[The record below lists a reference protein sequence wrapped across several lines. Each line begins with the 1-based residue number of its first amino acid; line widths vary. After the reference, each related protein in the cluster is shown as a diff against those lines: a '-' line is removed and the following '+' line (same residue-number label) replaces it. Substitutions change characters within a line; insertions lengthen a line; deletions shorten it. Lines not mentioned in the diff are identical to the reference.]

1 MADWKH
7 WVAGVCLTT
16 VSCAAF
22 ADSLQEQRQ
31 RYSQIRQAWDAKQMD
46 VVAQLMPT
54 LQDYPLYP
62 YLEYRQL
69 SQDLSQDTALG
80 INNFV
85 NRYPTLPAA
94 KSLKNQFV
102 SELARR
108 DDWQGLLS
116 FSPQEPPTA
125 QAKCNWYY
133 ANYATG
139 HQRLAWQGARSI
151 WMTGRSLPAGCDR
164 LFTAWQNSGDFSADQ
179 ILTRLLLSFKAGND
193 RLTNQLIAQ
202 LPSDYDTLSTAL
214 RALQSSSQGVLTF
227 AQSVSPTDFSRKIT
241 LLAFNRLARDNT
253 DQAQSMI
260 PQLAS
265 VQKMDEADTQALKE
279 AIAWQLMSSDTT
291 SQQQS
296 WRDEVVMD
304 SESETL
310 LERRIRLALS
320 QNDRRGLNTWIA
332 RLPVEAKQKD
342 EWQYWQADLL
352 LERGRK
358 SEADEILH
366 QLMRQRGFYAMVAAQ
381 RLGEDYSLQVDKAP
395 EADSSVT
402 EGPEIA
408 RIRELMY
415 WNLDNLARSEWA
427 SLIRSKSV
435 SQQQMLASYANSQDW
450 WDLSVQATITAKMWN
465 SLKER
470 FPIAWQ
476 TYFKRYASGKAIPTT
491 FAMAISRQESAWNP
505 KIQSPVGA
513 TGLMQIMPGTATHT
527 VKMYEI
533 SDYSN
538 SSQLLDPEMNIQ
550 IGMQYLDYVY
560 RQFDNNR
567 ILAAGA
573 YNAGPGRINR
583 WLSASQGRLD
593 PVAFIETIPFSETRN
608 YVKNVLSYDAYYRYL
623 MGSPDKI
630 FADSEW
636 NRRY

>member
-7 WVAGVCLTT
+7 WVAGICLTA
-16 VSCAAF
+16 VSCTAF
-22 ADSLQEQRQ
+22 SDSLDEQRQ
-31 RYSQIRQAWDAKQMD
+31 RYNQVRQAWDAKQMD

-54 LQDYPLYP
+54 LKDYPLYP

-80 INNFV
+80 VSNFV
-85 NRYPTLPAA
+85 NSYPTLPAA
-94 KSLKNQFV
+94 KSLRNQFV

-116 FSPQEPPTA
+116 FSPQEPPTD

-139 HQRLAWQGARSI
+139 HQRLAWQGAHSI

-164 LFTAWQNSGDFSADQ
+164 LFTAWQSSGDFNADQ
-179 ILTRLLLSFKAGND
+179 YLSRVLLAIKAGND
-193 RLTNQLIAQ
+193 RLTNQLISQ
-202 LPSDYDTLSTAL
+202 LPSDYDTLS
-214 RALQSSSQGVLTF
+214 RALKVLQNSPQGVLTF
-227 AQSVSPTDFSRKIT
+227 AQSVSPTEFSRAVTIF
-241 LLAFNRLARDNT
+241 AFNRLARDNA
-253 DQAQSMI
+253 DQAQDMI
-260 PQLAS
+260 PQLVSA
-265 VQKMDEADTQALKE
+265 QQMDQQGTQALKE
-279 AIAWQLMSSDTT
+279 AVAWQLMSTDISA
-291 SQQQS
+291 QQQH

-332 RLPVEAKQKD
+332 RLPIEAKQKD

-358 SEADEILH
+358 AEADDILH
-366 QLMRQRGFYAMVAAQ
+366 QLMKERGFYAMVAAQ
-381 RLGEDYSLQVDKAP
+381 RLGEPYSLQIDKAP

-402 EGPEIA
+402 QGPEMA

-427 SLIRSKSV
+427 SLIRSKNLT
-435 SQQQMLASYANSQDW
+435 QQQMLASYANSQDW

-476 TYFKRYASGKAIPTT
+476 TYFQRYASGKLIPTS

-513 TGLMQIMPGTATHT
+513 SGLMQIMPGTASHM
-527 VKMYEI
+527 VSMYEI
-533 SDYSN
+533 SQYSD

-567 ILAAGA
+567 ILAAAA
-573 YNAGPGRINR
+573 YNAGPGRVNR
-583 WLSASQGRLD
+583 WLGVSQGRLD

-608 YVKNVLSYDAYYRYL
+608 YVKNVLSYDVYYRYL

>member
-1 MADWKH
+1 MAHWKH
-7 WVAGVCLTT
+7 WITGFCLTA
-16 VSCAAF
+16 VSCAAL
-22 ADSLQEQRQ
+22 ADSLDEQRL
-31 RYSQIRQAWDAKQMD
+31 RYGQIRQAWDNNQMD

-54 LQDYPLYP
+54 LQGYPLYP

-80 INNFV
+80 VSNFA
-85 NRYPTLPAA
+85 NSYPTLPVA
-94 KSLKNQFV
+94 KSLKNRFI

-108 DDWQGLLS
+108 EDWQGLLR
-116 FSPQEPPTA
+116 FSPKEPPTS

-139 HQRLAWQGARSI
+139 NSQLAWQGARSL
-151 WMTGRSLPAGCDR
+151 WLTGRTLPAGCDR
-164 LFTAWQNSGDFSADQ
+164 LFNAWQMSGQFSGEQ
-179 ILTRLLLSFKAGND
+179 ILSRILLAYQSGND
-193 RLTNQLIAQ
+193 RLTNQLIG
-202 LPSDYDTLSTAL
+202 LLSSDYATVAEAL
-214 RALQSSSQGVLTF
+214 RNLQNSPQNVLDF
-227 AQSVSPTDFSRKIT
+227 ASAVSPTEFSRKIT
-241 LLAFNRLARDNT
+241 LLAFNRLASSNPS
-253 DQAQSMI
+253 QAETLI
-260 PQLAS
+260 PQITSAQQLDQQG
-265 VQKMDEADTQALKE
+265 VQALKE
-279 AIAWQLMSSDTT
+279 SIAWQMMSGDLTSD
-291 SQQQS
+291 QQH

-304 SESETL
+304 SESTTL

-332 RLPVEAKQKD
+332 RLPIEAKEKD

-358 SEADEILH
+358 SEAEEILH
-366 QLMRQRGFYAMVAAQ
+366 KLMQQRGFYAMAAAQ
-381 RLGEDYSLQVDKAP
+381 RLGTDYKLRIDDAPKADN
-395 EADSSVT
+395 AVT
-402 EGPEIA
+402 EGPEMA

-415 WNLDNLARSEWA
+415 WNLDNLARGEWA
-427 SLIRSKSV
+427 SLIRSKSLL
-435 SQQQMLASYANSQDW
+435 QQQMLASYANSQDW
-450 WDLSVQATITAKMWN
+450 WDLSVQATITAKMWD
-465 SLKER
+465 SLRER

-476 TYFKRYASGKAIPTT
+476 SYYQRYSVGKAIPTT

-513 TGLMQIMPGTATHT
+513 SGLMQVMPGTATHT
-527 VKMYEI
+527 VRMYEI
-533 SDYSN
+533 SGYSN
-538 SSQLLDPEMNIQ
+538 ASQLLDPEMNIQ

-583 WLSASQGRLD
+583 WLGVSQSRLD

-608 YVKNVLSYDAYYRYL
+608 YVKNVLAYDAYYRYL
-623 MGSPDKI
+623 LGSPDKL
-630 FADSEW
+630 FSDSEW

>member
-1 MADWKH
+1 
-7 WVAGVCLTT
+7 
-16 VSCAAF
+16 
-22 ADSLQEQRQ
+22 
-31 RYSQIRQAWDAKQMD
+31 MD

-54 LQDYPLYP
+54 LKDYPLYP
-62 YLEYRQL
+62 YIEYRQL
-69 SQDLSQDTALG
+69 SQDLSQDTLLG
-80 INNFV
+80 VNNFV
-85 NRYPTLPAA
+85 TRYPTLPAA
-94 KSLKNQFV
+94 KTLKNQFI

-108 DDWQGLLS
+108 DDWQGILRL
-116 FSPQEPPTA
+116 SPQEPLTA

-139 HQRLAWQGARSI
+139 NQRLAWQGARAS
-151 WMTGRSLPAGCDR
+151 WMTGRSLPNGCDR
-164 LFTAWQNSGDFSADQ
+164 LFTAWQSSGDFSADQ
-179 ILTRLLLSFKAGND
+179 ILTRLLLSLKAGND

-202 LPSDYDTLSTAL
+202 LPSDYATLSTAL
-214 RALQSSSQGVLTF
+214 KVLQQSPQGVLTF
-227 AQSVSPTDFSRKIT
+227 AQSVSPTEFSRKVTIF
-241 LLAFNRLARDNT
+241 AFNRLARDNT
-253 DQAQSMI
+253 DQAQALI
-260 PQLAS
+260 PQLVSA
-265 VQKMDEADTQALKE
+265 QQMDEQNVQALKE
-279 AIAWQLMSSDTT
+279 AVAWQLMSPEVT
-291 SQQQS
+291 SEQQR

-304 SESETL
+304 SESESL

-358 SEADEILH
+358 TEADEILH
-366 QLMRQRGFYAMVAAQ
+366 QLMHQRGFYSMVAAQ
-381 RLGEDYSLQVDKAP
+381 RLGEDYTLQVDNAP
-395 EADSSVT
+395 QADSSVT

-427 SLIRSKSV
+427 SLIRSKSLT
-435 SQQQMLASYANSQDW
+435 QQQMLASYANSQDW

-476 TYFKRYASGKAIPTT
+476 TYFQRYGQGKAIQTT
-491 FAMAISRQESAWNP
+491 FAMAIARQESAWNP

-513 TGLMQIMPGTATHT
+513 TGLMQVMPGTANHT

-533 SDYSN
+533 SDYTN

-583 WLSASQGRLD
+583 WLSSSQGRLD

>member
-7 WVAGVCLTT
+7 WVAGICLTT

-69 SQDLSQDTALG
+69 SQDLSQDTVLG

-108 DDWQGLLS
+108 DDWQGLLI

-125 QAKCNWYY
+125 QAKCYWYY

-139 HQRLAWQGARSI
+139 HQRVAWQGARSI

-164 LFTAWQNSGDFSADQ
+164 LFSAWQSSGDFSADQ

-202 LPSDYDTLSTAL
+202 LPSDYDTLNTAL

-241 LLAFNRLARDNT
+241 ILAFNRLARDNT

-265 VQKMDEADTQALKE
+265 AQKMDETDTQALKE
-279 AIAWQLMSSDTT
+279 AVAWQLMSTDTT
-291 SQQQS
+291 SQQES

-358 SEADEILH
+358 SEANEILH

-623 MGSPDKI
+623 LGSPDKI

>member
-7 WVAGVCLTT
+7 WVVGVCLTT
-16 VSCAAF
+16 VSCVAF

-54 LQDYPLYP
+54 LQEYPLYP

-85 NRYPTLPAA
+85 NRYPTLPAG

-116 FSPQEPPTA
+116 FSPQEPPTT

-139 HQRLAWQGARSI
+139 HQRLAWQGAKSI
-151 WMTGRSLPAGCDR
+151 WMTGRSLPGGCDR

-214 RALQSSSQGVLTF
+214 RALQNSSQGVLTF

-241 LLAFNRLARDNT
+241 VLAFNRLARDNT

-265 VQKMDEADTQALKE
+265 AQKMDESDTQALKE
-279 AIAWQLMSSDTT
+279 AVAWQLMSTETT
-291 SQQQS
+291 STQQN

-320 QNDRRGLNTWIA
+320 QSDRRGLNTWIA